1 MFKYRTTNALFRLAL
16 MAAFFAATP
25 IPAFYALS
33 SSGISSMIATFR
45 NRDAS
50 GRNTRSVA
58 DPVVMQH

>member
-1 MFKYRTTNALFRLAL
+1 MFKYRTTNALFRLAV

-33 SSGISSMIATFR
+33 SSGISSVIATFR
-45 NRDAS
+45 NWNAPS
-50 GRNTRSVA
+50 RNARSVA